1 MSEPQPALPI
11 HFVSLLKWVLPP
23 VLGMAAFG
31 VLPTW
36 LTCGW
41 PGVAGQSVAVFIVL
55 GVMLGCGGLTV
66 YAARQGAG
74 QASTVF
80 LGSSL
85 LRMVLCPT
93 LVGLAWLVTQLPA
106 KPMAVWMMITYL
118 ACLALECA
126 WIVRALRRS
135 ARETETK
142 PQENINE

>member
-11 HFVSLLKWVLPP
+11 HFVSLLKWILPP

-36 LTCGW
+36 LMCGW
-41 PGVAGQSVAVFIVL
+41 PGVTGQIVTVLVVL

-135 ARETETK
+135 TRETETK